1 MGKTRPNGDVSSHVG
16 DVPPALQKVPQN
28 GFNIGI
34 PIGCKMVHVWP
45 LVDSKSRAVL

>member
-16 DVPPALQKVPQN
+16 DVPPALGKVPQN
-28 GFNIGI
+28 GFNIF
-34 PIGCKMVHVWP
+34 IGCKMVHVWP